1 MIRKKNVE
9 TTRVIAVDVIK
20 NIILKTVPQ
29 KLNIARNVR
38 KSQESEQKQMTRGIK
53 FVKFVKHW
61 WNLKSIQLPI

>member
-38 KSQESEQKQMTRGIK
+38 KS
-53 FVKFVKHW
+53 
-61 WNLKSIQLPI
+61 